1 MNKSVLV
8 RAKEVFDT
16 EIEGISVLRDN
27 LGTEF
32 EELAMR
38 CADTVRSGGKI
49 ILSGIGKSGYIAKK
63 IAATLSSVGTPS
75 VFMHPVEARHGDL
88 GVIQKN
94 DLLIAVS
101 YSGETEELLVV
112 LNPAKRLGTPLVAI
126 TGNPSS
132 SLAKMCDLTV
142 PMPVPRE
149 ACPFNLAPTTSTTA
163 LLVLGD
169 ALAMVLLDM
178 CKFTETEYGRLHPGG
193 AIGRMVTMRASDIM
207 RGLDRSALVGINASV
222 RDTIIAMSGARCGS
236 AMVVDD
242 DKHLLGIFTDG
253 DFRRLAEKHS
263 DVLELNIKDV
273 MTVNPVTVN
282 GDALAAEVLKL
293 LEERHVDDL
302 VVVDNDKLVQGFID
316 TQDLPGLKVM

>member
-1 MNKSVLV
+1 MSKSVLV

-32 EELAMR
+32 EELSMR

-88 GVIQKN
+88 GIIQKN

-112 LNPAKRLGTPLVAI
+112 LNPAKRLGTPLAAI